1 MYSRKLAEFT
11 SQLRYEDLPQDVI
24 DTTKKCIL
32 DIIGVAI
39 GGSNKP
45 ASEIWLD
52 TLNSFGGPEEAS
64 LWMPGFPKMSYLY
77 ASCANAAFG
86 HVLDMDDLHN
96 SSITHLAVITVPAA
110 IAMGERMGK
119 SGQDI
124 INAVVAGYDVGA
136 RIGDAINP
144 SAYWFWHTTGVAGN
158 FSAAATAGKLLNLD
172 AEQMNHCFGTAGSQA
187 AGLWEFMYDGAMS
200 KTVHV
205 GKACMNGIIAAEL
218 ASRGFTGATRI
229 LEGDKGF
236 VKAVAKEY
244 DLDAL
249 TRDFGQPYKVMTN
262 SFKPYACCRH
272 THSANYA
279 IQQLIKEKG
288 LKAENVETIL
298 DRTYSTAVDL
308 ADNPAPK
315 TLYGHK
321 FSLQYCIAA
330 ALVYGDVLDNV
341 FTEEATTNPLVQE
354 TMKKVAIKL
363 DKAIDAEYKAN
374 PEKWIHELDVKMKDG
389 QNHHIRVEYPIGD
402 FNNPFDWDMADN
414 KFRNVTA
421 GFINKDEQEA
431 LLDKIHNLEKIDNIN
446 DLFNFNN

>member
-39 GGSNKP
+39 GVSNKP

>member
-1 MYSRKLAEFT
+1 
-11 SQLRYEDLPQDVI
+11 
-24 DTTKKCIL
+24 
-32 DIIGVAI
+32 
-39 GGSNKP
+39 
-45 ASEIWLD
+45 
-52 TLNSFGGPEEAS
+52 
-64 LWMPGFPKMSYLY
+64 
-77 ASCANAAFG
+77 
-86 HVLDMDDLHN
+86 LHN

-205 GKACMNGIIAAEL
+205 GKACMNGIMAAEL

-249 TRDFGQPYKVMTN
+249 TRDFGQPYKVMTH
-262 SFKPYACCRH
+262 SFQPSAGCRH
-272 THSANYA
+272 THSAIYA

-288 LKAENVETIL
+288 LKAENVESIL

-308 ADNPAPK
+308 TDNPTPQ

-321 FSLQYCIAA
+321 FSLQYIIAA
-330 ALVYGDVLDNV
+330 ALLYGDVLDNV
-341 FTEEATTNPLVQE
+341 FTEQATTNPLVQE
-354 TMKKVAIKL
+354 TMQKVTVKL
-363 DKAIDAEYKAN
+363 DEAIDAEYKAS
-374 PEKWIHELDVKMKDG
+374 PEKWIHELDIQMKDG
-389 QNHHIRVEYPIGD
+389 QAQHIRVEYPLGD
-402 FNNPFDWDMADN
+402 FNNPFDWNMADN
-414 KFRNVTA
+414 KFKNVTA
-421 GFINKDEQEA
+421 EFLNLKEQEK
-431 LLDKIHNLEKIDNIN
+431 LLDKIHNLEKIKNIN
-446 DLFNFNN
+446 DLFKF

>member
-414 KFRNVTA
+414 KFKNVTA
-421 GFINKDEQEA
+421 EFLNAKEQEA
-431 LLDKIHNLEKIDNIN
+431 LLDKIHNFEKIDNIN
-446 DLFNFNN
+446 DLFKF

>member
-218 ASRGFTGATRI
+218 PSRGFTGATRI

-315 TLYGHK
+315 TLYGDK

-414 KFRNVTA
+414 KFKNVTA
-421 GFINKDEQEA
+421 EFLNAKEQEA
-431 LLDKIHNLEKIDNIN
+431 LLDKIHNFEKIDNIN
-446 DLFNFNN
+446 DLFKF

>member
-144 SAYWFWHTTGVAGN
+144 SAYWFWHTTGIAGN

-172 AEQMNHCFGTAGSQA
+172 SEQMNHCFGTAGSQA

-200 KTVHV
+200 KTVHA

-229 LEGDKGF
+229 LEGDKGL
-236 VKAVAKEY
+236 VKALAKEY
-244 DLDAL
+244 DLEAL

-279 IQQLIKEKG
+279 IQQLIKDKG
-288 LKAENVETIL
+288 LKAENVESIL
-298 DRTYSTAVDL
+298 DRTYSTAIDL
-308 ADNPAPK
+308 TDNATPK

-341 FTEEATTNPLVQE
+341 FTEEATKNPLVQE
-354 TMKKVAIKL
+354 TMKKVTVKM
-363 DKAIDAEYKAN
+363 DEAIDAEYKAS

>member
-315 TLYGHK
+315 TLYGDK

-414 KFRNVTA
+414 KFKNVTTE
-421 GFINKDEQEA
+421 FLSRKEQEA
-431 LLDKIHNLEKIDNIN
+431 LLDKIHNFEKKDNIN
-446 DLFNFNN
+446 DLFEF

>member
-187 AGLWEFMYDGAMS
+187 AGLWEFMNDGAMS

-236 VKAVAKEY
+236 VKAVAKGY

-414 KFRNVTA
+414 KFKNVTA
-421 GFINKDEQEA
+421 EFLNAKEQEA